1 LNEKELVLEVSELT
15 VNYGATS
22 ALKSVDLFAHKGEIV
37 GLAGPNGAG
46 KTTLLET
53 IAGFLRQ
60 KEGDIRLFGT
70 QINEFPV
77 LKRRMMGV
85 VLVPQERNN
94 FPYMTVSE
102 NLDVGG
108 IINCKDVNKRLI
120 EEVYQLFPV
129 LHTRANQLAGT
140 MSGGEQRM
148 LAIGIGLV
156 SNASILLID
165 EPSTGLAPKMV
176 TRLFETLGSIKELTG
191 KTIVLSE
198 QNIGVIDIADRV
210 FGIEAGEVRFCEKT
224 EDLDR
229 DIIRDLYLG
238 K

>member
-1 LNEKELVLEVSELT
+1 
-15 VNYGATS
+15 
-22 ALKSVDLFAHKGEIV
+22 
-37 GLAGPNGAG
+37 
-46 KTTLLET
+46 
-53 IAGFLRQ
+53 
-60 KEGDIRLFGT
+60 
-70 QINEFPV
+70 
-77 LKRRMMGV
+77 
-85 VLVPQERNN
+85 
-94 FPYMTVSE
+94 
-102 NLDVGG
+102 
-108 IINCKDVNKRLI
+108 
-120 EEVYQLFPV
+120 
-129 LHTRANQLAGT
+129 
-140 MSGGEQRM
+140 M